1 MNFLKLNYD
10 KLKTKYDREKQQ
22 RITLEKNMEN
32 LRARLT
38 KVEGRLAQHDNPH
51 TPSSKK
57 PIDQKKNRTCRDRP
71 DKPEGKPKKPGA
83 QKGHPGVTSRPKPTQ
98 FKTHMPEMCPM
109 CGISDLEV
117 TNIKLKDIT
126 DIPPK
131 VKAVTTQHT
140 TNTCRCLNCGHSG
153 IELEVQTHENSEDP
167 QSCAIMGSENK
178 NEAVLPAASEK
189 ISHKVIPSQ
198 GRYGHNLVTE
208 VVNNFACR
216 MPHRINAAE
225 IMRYGIS
232 MAAGTIHNILS
243 RTGKNMGTKALYIME
258 SVKASDLL
266 HVDETSFS
274 LNGKNVWVWIFFN
287 PRTGETLYVIR
298 ESRGNDVIREVLG
311 DDWKGTLVCDG
322 WTAYKG
328 YNIQRCW
335 AHLLREIRDVVR
347 KNPDCQEAKQML
359 RTLTNAYR
367 RGTDAQEMSESRAED
382 MEIFESRR
390 KLYNTCAGAYAESS
404 KSRLIAR
411 ICKSFAPSLAT
422 RTRICSDSSWI
433 RGFLQPTMPQ
443 NAGYTR
449 SSYTVKFAAPSDQRT
464 PWNGWDTSSHVSQHG
479 RCTVWTR

>member
-1 MNFLKLNYD
+1 M
-10 KLKTKYDREKQQ
+10 TEKEQ
-22 RITLEKNMEN
+22 RCVTLEKGMED
-32 LRARLT
+32 LRVRLA
-38 KVEGRLAQHDNPH
+38 KDMEDLRVRLAKAEGRLAQHDNPH
-51 TPSSKK
+51 MPSSKK
-57 PIDQKKNRTCRDRP
+57 PIGQKNNGIVSN
-71 DKPEGKPKKPGA
+71 KPEGKPKKPGA

-98 FKTHMPEMCPM
+98 FKTHMPEMCPT
-109 CGISDLEV
+109 CGASDLEV

-167 QSCAIMGSENK
+167 QSCPIMCSENK
-178 NEAVLPAASEK
+178 NEAVLPASEK
-189 ISHKVIPSQ
+189 ISYKVIPSH
-198 GRYGHNLVTE
+198 GRYGRNLVTE
-208 VVNNFACR
+208 AVNNFACR
-216 MPHRINAAE
+216 MPNRMNAAE

-243 RTGKNMGTKALYIME
+243 RTGKNMGTKALHIME

-298 ESRGNDVIREVLG
+298 ESRGKDVIREVLG
-311 DDWKGTLVCDG
+311 SDWKGTIVCDG

-335 AHLLREIRDVVR
+335 AHILREIRDVVR

-359 RTLTNAYR
+359 TRPHKCVQTRNGCPR
-367 RGTDAQEMSESRAED
+367 NVR
-382 MEIFESRR
+382 IPSRR
-390 KLYNTCAGAYAESS
+390 
-404 KSRLIAR
+404 
-411 ICKSFAPSLAT
+411 
-422 RTRICSDSSWI
+422 
-433 RGFLQPTMPQ
+433 
-443 NAGYTR
+443 
-449 SSYTVKFAAPSDQRT
+449 
-464 PWNGWDTSSHVSQHG
+464 HG
-479 RCTVWTR
+479 NI